1 MAVRI
6 SPVRF
11 GDSRKPAR
19 ISLKM
24 PFKMSFSLGA
34 AALMLA
40 ATAQPGVATTADMF
54 SARTASPPIASA
66 VTALADARPAT
77 AAPSRAK
84 PTTRAAN
91 PAVHAQRAQRPRIVR
106 TASMAP
112 RLRRSPPVV
121 AATPYRTDCWWFSC
135 GHQVS
140 WLFLGIGF

>member
-24 PFKMSFSLGA
+24 PLKMSFSLGA

-40 ATAQPGVATTADMF
+40 ATAQPGFAATADQ
-54 SARTASPPIASA
+54 SSTIASPPAASA